1 MNNDKNIDESL
12 LIEGIRE
19 GEEFAFEYVF
29 KLYYRRLCLFAQK
42 YVRDSQTAEEV
53 VSRVFKKLWEK
64 RKTIHINESLAS
76 YLFQSVYHESLNHL
90 NSFSQRQKPTDSVH
104 SDLKDHRGT
113 ETSFLYRLYADEL
126 EEKIQQGINN
136 LPSRCRD
143 IFYMSR
149 YKELSHKEIAKKLGL
164 SVRTV
169 ENQIAIALEKLREM
183 LKKEQNTDNTD

>member
-1 MNNDKNIDESL
+1 MNNDKNIDESF
-12 LIEGIRE
+12 LIEGIRQ

-29 KLYYRRLCLFAQK
+29 KCYYRRLCLFAQK
-42 YVRDSQTAEEV
+42 YVKDSHTAESIALRIFE
-53 VSRVFKKLWEK
+53 RLWEK
-64 RKTIHINESLAS
+64 REEISISQSLSA
-76 YLFQSVYHESLNHL
+76 YLFQSVYHECLNHL
-90 NSFSQRQKPTDSVH
+90 NSFSHRQKPTDSVH

-183 LKKEQNTDNTD
+183 LKKE